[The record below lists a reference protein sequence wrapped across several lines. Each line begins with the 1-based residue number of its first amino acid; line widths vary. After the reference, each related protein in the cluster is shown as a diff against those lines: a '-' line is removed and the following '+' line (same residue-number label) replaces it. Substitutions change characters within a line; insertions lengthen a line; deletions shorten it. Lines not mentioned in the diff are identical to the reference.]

1 MRAQLMDKDKS
12 RAALYAC
19 DWQFITVLRDP
30 RDPLLSPI
38 GKRRSTTSIK
48 EKHAM
53 PFIRFLAA
61 VLLIAAPALAQDP
74 VKVAPQAYK
83 LDFENEWVK
92 VLRVHYAAKEKIPE
106 HDHPATAAAFV
117 YLNDSGPVIFK
128 HVGLSY
134 GAITRPATNA
144 RGFRLWYAV
153 KETHEV
159 ENTGDTPSDFVR
171 IEIKTEPA
179 GGHSL
184 RGKFQPEEYPADEN
198 FQKVQFENEQLRAT
212 RLAIA
217 PRKKLAVSTGANEP
231 ALLVALTPANFKFK
245 KGKAKPLKLSLD
257 PGKTQWIEQ
266 GAAIEFENTG
276 GASAELLRFDLK
288 TKPMSAD
295 QIKPPDHK
303 HN

>member
-1 MRAQLMDKDKS
+1 
-12 RAALYAC
+12 
-19 DWQFITVLRDP
+19 
-30 RDPLLSPI
+30 
-38 GKRRSTTSIK
+38 
-48 EKHAM
+48 M
-53 PFIRFLAA
+53 PFIRFLAT
-61 VLLIAAPALAQDP
+61 VLLLAAPALAQDP

-83 LDFENEWVK
+83 LDFENDWVK

-217 PRKKLAVSTGANEP
+217 PHKKLAVSADANEP

-245 KGKAKPLKLSLD
+245 NGNAKPLKLSLD

-266 GAAIEFENTG
+266 GAAVEFENTG
-276 GASAELLRFDLK
+276 GAPAELLRFDLK
-288 TKPMSAD
+288 TKPLSAD